1 VNTSTTATLSTEGGQ
16 TFLQQI
22 EAQLLSSDTYHQ
34 LLTAVQTKLGGVAE
48 EFQSLLTALSREAI
62 QYTIHRLMGEAASVD
77 AAGEGQEAHS
87 FTNTATIES
96 EVPET
101 MLEAKF
107 SAPEILDRDQVLL
120 QLGQR
125 IKQGREARGLTLQEL
140 HHQTY
145 VPLHHLKALE
155 SGQLDK
161 LPEEVFLR
169 GFVRQIGKVL
179 GMGDLVEA
187 VPAPEPVKK
196 AVLSGKKAGFQP
208 IDQISPVHLYVGYAA
223 LMAGAVGGLTWIS
236 QPAQTDAPAVKPT
249 PKAQVNGSAKAMS
262 QVSTLAHFSMSPPE
276 TMRVR

>member
-1 VNTSTTATLSTEGGQ
+1 MNTSTTATLSTEGGQ

-62 QYTIHRLMGEAASVD
+62 QYTIHRLMGEAISGEASGD
-77 AAGEGQEAHS
+77 AVVEAPQEGAHS
-87 FTNTATIES
+87 ASGES
-96 EVPET
+96 EAVSS
-101 MLEAKF
+101 AIA
-107 SAPEILDRDQVLL
+107 APEILDRDQVLL
-120 QLGQR
+120 RLGQR
-125 IKQGREARGLTLQEL
+125 IKQGREAKGLTLQEL

-155 SGQLDK
+155 LGQLDK

-169 GFVRQIGKVL
+169 GFVRQIGKAL
-179 GMGDLVEA
+179 RMGDLVEA

-196 AVLSGKKAGFQP
+196 IVLSGKKAGFQP

-236 QPAQTDAPAVKPT
+236 QPAQSDAPAVKST
-249 PKAQVNGSAKAMS
+249 PKAQVNGVAKAVS
-262 QVSTLAHFSMSPPE
+262 QVSALAHSSVSPPE
-276 TMRVR
+276 MMRSR